1 MAQRLY
7 VQIVFADNGGMAIN
21 GPITQGGRMDTGK
34 LYISETLEPEKI
46 GAMFLAF
53 YADLKLSGKM
63 PIDLD
68 NIEF

>member
-7 VQIVFADNGGMAIN
+7 VQIAFADNGGITIS
-21 GPITQGGRMDTGK
+21 GPVIQGGRTDTGK
-34 LYISETLEPEKI
+34 LYISESLDPEKI

-53 YADLKLSGKM
+53 YADNKVSGK
-63 PIDLD
+63 IDLD